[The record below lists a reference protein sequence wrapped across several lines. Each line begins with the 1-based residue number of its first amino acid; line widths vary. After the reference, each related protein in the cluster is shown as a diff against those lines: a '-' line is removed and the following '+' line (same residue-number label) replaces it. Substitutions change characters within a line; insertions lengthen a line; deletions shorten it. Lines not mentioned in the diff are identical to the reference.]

1 MISPHDKVHLRLHVI
16 LIYFHCSKNAIALI
30 SILNEYCSETKG
42 IIMPRKKNEGPTRQL
57 FAKISEEIYLHA
69 KAKSA
74 ESRMSMR
81 EILEESLELYLGKN
95 PSGASAPMNPQTA
108 QESIWQ
114 DEYLNRQADRP
125 VGSPI
130 ELSEEEAKEIAR
142 KAFL

>member
-1 MISPHDKVHLRLHVI
+1 M
-16 LIYFHCSKNAIALI
+16 A
-30 SILNEYCSETKG
+30 
-42 IIMPRKKNEGPTRQL
+42 RKKNDGPTRQL
-57 FAKISEEIYLHA
+57 FAKIDETLYLKA

-81 EILEESLELYLGKN
+81 EILEESLELYLAYESSN
-95 PSGASAPMNPQTA
+95 RTEQSDTTTQAET
-108 QESIWQ
+108 SIWQ

-125 VGSPI
+125 VGAPI

>member
-1 MISPHDKVHLRLHVI
+1 M
-16 LIYFHCSKNAIALI
+16 A
-30 SILNEYCSETKG
+30 
-42 IIMPRKKNEGPTRQL
+42 RKKNEGPTRQL
-57 FAKISEEIYLHA
+57 FAKISEDLYLQA

-81 EILEESLELYLGKN
+81 EILEESLELYLGYESTN
-95 PSGASAPMNPQTA
+95 TSQPSDEPTSTEPA
-108 QESIWQ
+108 IWQ

-125 VGSPI
+125 VGAPI

>member
-1 MISPHDKVHLRLHVI
+1 
-16 LIYFHCSKNAIALI
+16 
-30 SILNEYCSETKG
+30 
-42 IIMPRKKNEGPTRQL
+42 MPRKKNEGPTRQL
-57 FAKISEEIYLHA
+57 FATINEEIYLHA

-95 PSGASAPMNPQTA
+95 PSAASAPMNLQTA

>member
-1 MISPHDKVHLRLHVI
+1 
-16 LIYFHCSKNAIALI
+16 
-30 SILNEYCSETKG
+30 
-42 IIMPRKKNEGPTRQL
+42 MPRKKNEGPTRQL
-57 FAKISEEIYLHA
+57 FAKISEDIYLLA

-74 ESRMSMR
+74 QSRMSMR
-81 EILEESLELYLGKN
+81 EILEESLKLYLGKN
-95 PSGASAPMNPQTA
+95 PSDRSEPMVTQTKV

-125 VGSPI
+125 IGSPI

>member
-1 MISPHDKVHLRLHVI
+1 M
-16 LIYFHCSKNAIALI
+16 A
-30 SILNEYCSETKG
+30 
-42 IIMPRKKNEGPTRQL
+42 RKKNEGPTRQL
-57 FAKISEEIYLHA
+57 FAKIDEDLYLQA

-81 EILEESLELYLGKN
+81 EILEESLELYLGYESSNLPDQPNKTN
-95 PSGASAPMNPQTA
+95 K
-108 QESIWQ
+108 QETSIWQ

-125 VGSPI
+125 VGAPI

>member
-1 MISPHDKVHLRLHVI
+1 
-16 LIYFHCSKNAIALI
+16 
-30 SILNEYCSETKG
+30 
-42 IIMPRKKNEGPTRQL
+42 MPRKKNEGPTRQL
-57 FAKISEEIYLHA
+57 FAKINEEIYLLA

-81 EILEESLELYLGKN
+81 EILEESLGLYLGTN
-95 PSGASAPMNPQTA
+95 PPARSGSTSTQTTV

>member
-1 MISPHDKVHLRLHVI
+1 
-16 LIYFHCSKNAIALI
+16 
-30 SILNEYCSETKG
+30 
-42 IIMPRKKNEGPTRQL
+42 MPRKKNEGPTRQL
-57 FAKISEEIYLHA
+57 FAKISEEIYLLT

-81 EILEESLELYLGKN
+81 EILEESLELYLGTN
-95 PSGASAPMNPQTA
+95 PLARSGSPGTQTTA
-108 QESIWQ
+108 QQSIWQ

>member
-1 MISPHDKVHLRLHVI
+1 
-16 LIYFHCSKNAIALI
+16 
-30 SILNEYCSETKG
+30 
-42 IIMPRKKNEGPTRQL
+42 MPRKKNEGPTRQL
-57 FAKISEEIYLHA
+57 FAKINEEIYLLA

-81 EILEESLELYLGKN
+81 EILEESLGLYLGTT
-95 PSGASAPMNPQTA
+95 PPARSGSTSTQTTV

-114 DEYLNRQADRP
+114 DEYLNRQADSP

>member
-1 MISPHDKVHLRLHVI
+1 
-16 LIYFHCSKNAIALI
+16 
-30 SILNEYCSETKG
+30 
-42 IIMPRKKNEGPTRQL
+42 MPRKKNEGPTRQL
-57 FAKISEEIYLHA
+57 FAKISEEIYLLA

-74 ESRMSMR
+74 QSRMSMR

-95 PSGASAPMNPQTA
+95 PSARSGSMGTQTTA

-142 KAFL
+142 EAFL

>member
-1 MISPHDKVHLRLHVI
+1 M
-16 LIYFHCSKNAIALI
+16 A
-30 SILNEYCSETKG
+30 
-42 IIMPRKKNEGPTRQL
+42 RKKNDGPTRQL
-57 FAKISEEIYLHA
+57 FAKIDEGLYLQA

-81 EILEESLELYLGKN
+81 EILEESLELYLGYESTHRSRLLDN
-95 PSGASAPMNPQTA
+95 PSPAEP
-108 QESIWQ
+108 SIWQ

-125 VGSPI
+125 VGAPI

>member
-1 MISPHDKVHLRLHVI
+1 
-16 LIYFHCSKNAIALI
+16 
-30 SILNEYCSETKG
+30 
-42 IIMPRKKNEGPTRQL
+42 MPRKKNEGPTRQL
-57 FAKISEEIYLHA
+57 FAKISEDIYLLA

-74 ESRMSMR
+74 QSRMSMR
-81 EILEESLELYLGKN
+81 EILEGS
-95 PSGASAPMNPQTA
+95 MDPQTKA

>member
-1 MISPHDKVHLRLHVI
+1 M
-16 LIYFHCSKNAIALI
+16 A
-30 SILNEYCSETKG
+30 
-42 IIMPRKKNEGPTRQL
+42 RKKNEGPTRQL
-57 FAKISEEIYLHA
+57 FAKISEDLYLQA

-81 EILEESLELYLGKN
+81 EILEESLELYLGYESTN
-95 PSGASAPMNPQTA
+95 TSQPSDEPTSTETA
-108 QESIWQ
+108 IWQ

-125 VGSPI
+125 VGAPI

>member
-1 MISPHDKVHLRLHVI
+1 MAK
-16 LIYFHCSKNAIALI
+16 
-30 SILNEYCSETKG
+30 
-42 IIMPRKKNEGPTRQL
+42 KKNEGPTRQL
-57 FAKISEEIYLHA
+57 FAKISEDLYLQA

-81 EILEESLELYLGKN
+81 EILEESLELYLGYESTN
-95 PSGASAPMNPQTA
+95 TSQPSDEPTST
-108 QESIWQ
+108 ETSIWQ

-125 VGSPI
+125 VGAPI

>member
-1 MISPHDKVHLRLHVI
+1 LKKRIVNYIAR
-16 LIYFHCSKNAIALI
+16 SKG
-30 SILNEYCSETKG
+30 T
-42 IIMPRKKNEGPTRQL
+42 IMARKRNDGPTRQL
-57 FAKISEEIYLHA
+57 FAKINEDLYLEA

-81 EILEESLELYLGKN
+81 EILEESLELYLGYESNN
-95 PSGASAPMNPQTA
+95 PSQASDGPTST
-108 QESIWQ
+108 ETSIWQ

-125 VGSPI
+125 VGAPI

>member
-1 MISPHDKVHLRLHVI
+1 
-16 LIYFHCSKNAIALI
+16 
-30 SILNEYCSETKG
+30 
-42 IIMPRKKNEGPTRQL
+42 MPRKKNEGPTRQL
-57 FAKISEEIYLHA
+57 FAKINEEIYLHA

-81 EILEESLELYLGKN
+81 EILEDSLELYLGKN
-95 PSGASAPMNPQTA
+95 PSAASAPMNTETTT